1 MTRTYKTIFTN
12 IYTGNQIEIITRVT
26 DKMEERGDR
35 HKKAVATEK
44 AHRKFEA
51 EHIRWI
57 EIEETGEH
65 KMVWTDE
72 TYLVK

>member
-1 MTRTYKTIFTN
+1 MTKTYMTIFTN
-12 IYTGNQIEIITRVT
+12 IYTGNQIKVITRVT
-26 DKMEERGDR
+26 DKMEERGDN
-35 HKKAVATEK
+35 HKRAFAIEK

-51 EHIRWI
+51 EHIRFV

-65 KMVWTDE
+65 RLVWKDE